1 MSGRRVAIVTGASS
15 GIGAAIGQALATSG
29 FAVALGARRMDRL
42 GAMAEIVEGQGGRA
56 VALPLDVTRPESIDA
71 FVADAEAR
79 LGPVEVV
86 VSNAG
91 IGVPGLLHEVEAADL
106 EMELRTN
113 LLGPMLLARRVLPA
127 MLARKSGDLVFVSS
141 MNAVE
146 PRPFQA
152 GYTAAKAGVEGLARA
167 LRRELEGTGVRAV
180 VVRPGPTRSEFGF
193 AWGPEVLERVLDS
206 WKHWGFLR
214 HNEMLDGEAIAKA
227 VVWAVSQPRSTSIDV
242 IQVNPEG

>member
-1 MSGRRVAIVTGASS
+1 MSQRGVAIVTGASS
-15 GIGAAIGQALATSG
+15 GIGAAIARALAAEG

-42 GAMAEIVEGQGGRA
+42 AAMAEMVNGEGGRA
-56 VALPLDVTRPESIDA
+56 IALALDVRRQESIAA
-71 FVADAEAR
+71 FVADAER
-79 LGPVEVV
+79 QLGPIDVV

-91 IGVPGLLHEVEAADL
+91 IGVPGLLHEVEAGDL
-106 EMELRTN
+106 ETELQTN
-113 LLGPMLLARRVLPA
+113 LLGPMLLARRALPA

-214 HNEMLDGEAIAKA
+214 HNEMLDAEAIAQA
-227 VVWAVSQPRSTSIDV
+227 VVWAVTQPRTTSVDV

>member
-1 MSGRRVAIVTGASS
+1 MSERGVAVVTGASS
-15 GIGAAIGQALATSG
+15 GIGAAVARGLAASG

-42 GAMAEIVEGQGGRA
+42 AAMTQAVEGEGGRA
-56 VALPLDVTRPESIDA
+56 LALELDVTRPESIDA
-71 FVADAEAR
+71 FVTAAETR
-79 LGPVEVV
+79 LGPIDVV

-91 IGVPGLLHEVEAADL
+91 IGVPGLLHEIEVADL

-113 LLGPMLLARRVLPA
+113 LLGPMLLARRALPA
-127 MLARKSGDLVFVSS
+127 MLARRRGDLVFVSS

-146 PRPFQA
+146 ARPFQV
-152 GYTAAKAGVEGLARA
+152 GYTAAKAGLEGLARA

-214 HNEMLDGEAIAKA
+214 HNEMLDGEAIAAA
-227 VVWAVSQPRSTSIDV
+227 VVWAATQPRSTSIDV

>member
-1 MSGRRVAIVTGASS
+1 MRTALVTGASS
-15 GIGAAIGQALATSG
+15 GIGAAIALGLGATG
-29 FAVALGARRMDRL
+29 FAIGLGARRTDRL
-42 GAMAEIVEGQGGRA
+42 AEVAKAIEGEGGRA
-56 VALPLDVTRPESIDA
+56 FAHPLDVTQAESIDA
-71 FVADAEAR
+71 FVAAAEAA
-79 LGPVEVV
+79 LGPADVV

-91 IGVPGLLHEVEAADL
+91 VGIPGLLHEIPADELEA
-106 EMELRTN
+106 ELRTN
-113 LLGPMLLARRVLPA
+113 LLGPMLLARRVLPG
-127 MLARKSGDLVFVSS
+127 MLERRTGDLVFVSS

-146 PRPFQA
+146 PRPFQV

-206 WKHWGFLR
+206 WKRWGFLR
-214 HNEMLDGEAIAKA
+214 HMEMLDGEAIAAA
-227 VVWAVSQPRSTSIDV
+227 VIWAATQPRSTSIDV

>member
-1 MSGRRVAIVTGASS
+1 MSGRGVAIITGASS
-15 GIGAAIGQALATSG
+15 GIGAAVGRGLAASG
-29 FAVALGARRMDRL
+29 FAVGLGARRMDRL
-42 GAMAEIVEGQGGRA
+42 AAVAEGVTAEGGRA
-56 VALPLDVTRPESIDA
+56 LALELDVTRAESIDA
-71 FVADAEAR
+71 FVAAVEAQ
-79 LGPVEVV
+79 LGPIGVV

-91 IGVPGLLHEVEAADL
+91 IGVPGLLHEIGVDDL

-127 MLARKSGDLVFVSS
+127 MLARRSGDLVFVSS

-146 PRPFQA
+146 PRPFQV

-193 AWGPEVLERVLDS
+193 AWGPQVLERLLES

-214 HNEMLDGEAIAKA
+214 HNEMLDGDAIAAA
-227 VVWAVSQPRSTSIDV
+227 VVWAATQPRTTSIDV

>member
-1 MSGRRVAIVTGASS
+1 MSARGVAIVTGASS
-15 GIGAAIGQALATSG
+15 GIGAAVGHALAASG
-29 FAVALGARRMDRL
+29 FAVGLGARRMDRL
-42 GAMAEIVEGQGGRA
+42 AAMAEVVKGQGGRA
-56 VALPLDVTRPESIDA
+56 LALELDVTRPDSIDA
-71 FVADAEAR
+71 FVTAAEAH
-79 LGPVEVV
+79 LGPIDVV

-91 IGVPGLLHEVEAADL
+91 IGVPGLLHEVGADEL

-113 LLGPMLLARRVLPA
+113 LLGPLLLARRVLPA
-127 MLARKSGDLVFVSS
+127 MLARRSGDLVFVSS

-146 PRPFQA
+146 PRPFQV
-152 GYTAAKAGVEGLARA
+152 GYTAAKAGVEGLAGA

-193 AWGPEVLERVLDS
+193 AWGPQVLERLLDS

-214 HNEMLDGEAIAKA
+214 HNEMLDGDAVAAA
-227 VVWAVSQPRSTSIDV
+227 VVWAATQPRTTSIDV